1 MKKYRRYMNG
11 VKAPDPLRQRL
22 QELKAPEKRPVPWAR
37 YGSMAAALVLMC
49 GLGTWGLGRGGW
61 DALADHFPPAGTPE
75 AADVGEP
82 DIALEGPGDVTEP
95 GEKTLGGYDVTIG
108 SGSEARV
115 AHYILPYIEY
125 GETEGSVELDWDIPQ
140 GATRRDLTQDEIMA
154 LMGGEDAL
162 STHLDWGEEYVLT
175 GWGAWYEDG
184 SFWGAYIDGIVPNYG
199 AALNSFEFAVTAGQ
213 LPPTCYGYSGSVT
226 QEIRGLTVTADKS
239 DWENR
244 FGEETASVHDRRV
257 SFMKDDYGYRFE
269 MSSGDPDMAEEMV
282 SRLVCRIA
290 DVGLALTYDCPY
302 CGHTFPFG
310 AVHNDPAIGAEG
322 GYTCPDCGVY
332 IEPGMKH
339 YHTQVDGE
347 GAIPG
352 FVPDYDPT
360 YEDGVPEQD
369 TPAYDPREAADPSY
383 NAPAA
388 SEEICG
394 YPLAPGGDSAPAIS
408 AEICGLPLNPGGDV
422 ATETIYD

>member
-22 QELKAPEKRPVPWAR
+22 RELKAPEKRPVPWAR

-49 GLGTWGLGRGGW
+49 GLGAWGLGRGGW

-213 LPPTCYGYSGSVT
+213 LPPTCYGYPGSVT

-290 DVGLALTYDCPY
+290 DVGLALSDTYPS
-302 CGHTFPFG
+302 CGHTAIHNDRFIGAEATCTCLICGNIFPVHT
-310 AVHNDPAIGAEG
+310 VHNDPLISAEG

-332 IEPGMKH
+332 IEVGMKH
-339 YHTQVDGE
+339 YHTQDG
-347 GAIPG
+347 GG
-352 FVPDYDPT
+352 DTHDY
-360 YEDGVPEQD
+360 
-369 TPAYDPREAADPSY
+369 
-383 NAPAA
+383 APAV
-388 SEEICG
+388 
-394 YPLAPGGDSAPAIS
+394 S
-408 AEICGLPLNPGGDV
+408 AEICGLPLAPGGDIAPAV
-422 ATETIYD
+422 SPETFGVPPYDPGAVIATEPIYD

>member
-11 VKAPDPLRQRL
+11 VKAPDTLHQRL
-22 QELKAPEKRPVPWAR
+22 RELKAPEKRPVPWAK
-37 YGSMAAALVLMC
+37 YGAMAAALALAL
-49 GLGTWGLGRGGW
+49 GLGGYGVHYYNTAVNPRGEAFLESTQAF
-61 DALADHFPPAGTPE
+61 DPVAD
-75 AADVGEP
+75 P
-82 DIALEGPGDVTEP
+82 DIAWEDPGDVTEP
-95 GEKTLGGYDVTIG
+95 GEKTLGGYDVREERG
-108 SGSEARV
+108 GV
-115 AHYILPYIEY
+115 AVVCHYILPYIEY
-125 GETEGSVELDWDIPQ
+125 GEVEPRVDLDWDIPE
-140 GATRRDLTQDEIMA
+140 GATRRDLTQDEIAA
-154 LMGGEDAL
+154 LMGGEDVL

-213 LPPTCYGYSGSVT
+213 LPPTCFGYPSSVT

-290 DVGLALTYDCPY
+290 DKGLALTYTCPY

-310 AVHNDPAIGAEG
+310 AVHNDPFIGVDAT
-322 GYTCPDCGVY
+322 YTCDVCGNTFPVGTVHNDPDV
-332 IEPGMKH
+332 
-339 YHTQVDGE
+339 TTVDDGE
-347 GAIPG
+347 SFSTQP
-352 FVPDYDPT
+352 YDPAGPVSVS
-360 YEDGVPEQD
+360 D
-369 TPAYDPREAADPSY
+369 
-383 NAPAA
+383 APAA

-394 YPLAPGGDSAPAIS
+394 YPLAPSGDSSPAIS
-408 AEICGLPLNPGGDV
+408 AEICGLPLNPDGDV
-422 ATETIYD
+422 AAETIYCD